1 MRLLTNENLRYMTTT
16 TNGKVMR
23 ADDRRDEQRGPSVK
37 AFVRPYNYWY
47 DFYQAYYREGL
58 RLHLA
63 GLNSRFEA
71 VSMSRFPGLL
81 RPMRRVRDA
90 YRLRPLFSKAGW
102 LASAMDALGRQLEG
116 ELRSPANSF
125 HDGTG
130 QYLIAAAASGR
141 EYKICIDSSDYGELR
156 NKDLVVWS
164 DIYFKTNFW
173 PSLRYPSHVAPMV
186 NGDPMVMPQLD
197 TFRSYRNMEKQYD
210 LCFIVRVWGGT
221 RDVSEGV
228 EHNIRLLEAV
238 ARAHCRKFLFAYLVA
253 GDIKEYGRRLTA
265 QGIPWSTEPMPA
277 KDLWKVT
284 AQSRLNIIRLGMH
297 YCIPWR
303 LTGALALGSCVVLD
317 RVPFTLWPQPLLRD
331 TNYLSLDVETAPEQ
345 TLAEEH
351 QYAAVPERL
360 ERWLDDAE
368 MIEAITAR
376 NGAYFDQHLHPERVG
391 AQIMRSVES
400 LNIDS

>member
-1 MRLLTNENLRYMTTT
+1 M
-16 TNGKVMR
+16 
-23 ADDRRDEQRGPSVK
+23 
-37 AFVRPYNYWY
+37 RPYNFWY

-58 RLHLA
+58 RLHLKVI
-63 GLNSRFEA
+63 GGRFEA

-90 YRLRPLFSKAGW
+90 YRLRPLFSRAEW

-116 ELRSPANSF
+116 EIRSPSNSF
-125 HDGTG
+125 QDGTG
-130 QYLIAAAASGR
+130 QYLITGAAGR
-141 EYKICIDSSDYGELR
+141 EYKICIDASDYGELR
-156 NKDLVVWS
+156 NKELVEWS

-173 PSLRYPSHVAPMV
+173 PSLEYPSNVAPMV

-197 TFRSYRNMEKQYD
+197 TFRSIRQTEKQYD

-221 RDVSEGV
+221 KHESEGV
-228 EHNIRLLEAV
+228 EHNIRLLESA
-238 ARAHCRKFLFAYLVA
+238 ARMPCRKFLFAYLVA
-253 GDIKEYGRRLTA
+253 GDVEEYGRRLTA

-277 KDLWKVT
+277 KDLWRVT

-297 YCIPWR
+297 FCIPWR

-317 RVPFTLWPQPLLRD
+317 RAPLTLWPQPLRGG
-331 TNYLSLDVETAPEQ
+331 TNYLSLDVETAPDQ

-360 ERWLDDAE
+360 ERWLEDAE
-368 MIEAITAR
+368 MIEAIAAS
-376 NGAYFDQHLHPERVG
+376 NAEYFDRYLHPERVG
-391 AQIMRSVES
+391 AQIMQKVLS
-400 LNIDS
+400 L